1 MKKKGVTAM
10 WYALAELYDG
20 NRILELFYGED
31 LQTVSA
37 KLEKYC
43 DEMMQFDLEEMTM
56 DDIDGYYTEGY
67 DEYEKMIEEPSV
79 ETISALHFG
88 CNGGKLDVRTVT
100 DSFEEVGATFEI
112 YKKGV
117 QRNWKLVSSIEESP
131 AVLKELEK
139 EWKALIDGTADM
151 DQLQYFV
158 R

>member
-1 MKKKGVTAM
+1 M

-20 NRILELFYGED
+20 NRVLELFWGET
-31 LQTVSA
+31 LQDVSA

-67 DEYEKMIEEPSV
+67 DEYEAMIEEPSV

-88 CNGGKLDVRTVT
+88 CNGGKLDMRTVT
-100 DSFEEVGATFEI
+100 DSFEEVSATFEI

-117 QRNWKLVSSIEESP
+117 QKSWKLVPSIDAAAS
-131 AVLKELEK
+131 VMRELEK
-139 EWKALIDGTADM
+139 EWKGIIDGTADF
-151 DQLQYFV
+151 DKLQYFV
-158 R
+158 K

>member
-1 MKKKGVTAM
+1 M

-20 NRILELFYGED
+20 NRTLELFYGDD

-43 DEMMQFDLEEMTM
+43 DAMMQFDLEEMTM

-67 DEYEKMIEEPSV
+67 DEYEEMIENPSV

-139 EWKALIDGTADM
+139 EWKAFIDGTADM
-151 DQLQYFV
+151 DKLQYFV

>member
-1 MKKKGVTAM
+1 M
-10 WYALAELYDG
+10 WYTLAEVYDG
-20 NRILELFYGED
+20 ERVVELFYGAD
-31 LQTVSA
+31 LPAVAA
-37 KLEKYC
+37 KLEKFC

-67 DEYEKMIEEPSV
+67 DEFENMIDDPSV

-117 QRNWKLVSSIEESP
+117 QRNWKLVSSVEESVSEMK
-131 AVLKELEK
+131 ALEK
-139 EWKALIDGTADM
+139 EWKALIDGTADT
-151 DQLQYFV
+151 DKLQYFV
-158 R
+158 K

>member
-1 MKKKGVTAM
+1 M

-20 NRILELFYGED
+20 NRVLELFWGEELKD
-31 LQTVSA
+31 VSA

-67 DEYEKMIEEPSV
+67 DEYEAMIEDPSV

-88 CNGGKLDVRTVT
+88 CNGGKLDMRAVT
-100 DSFEEVGATFEI
+100 DSFEEVGATFEV

-117 QRNWKLVSSIEESP
+117 QRNWKLVSSVEESVSEMK
-131 AVLKELEK
+131 ALEK
-139 EWKALIDGTADM
+139 EWKALIDGTADT
-151 DQLQYFV
+151 DKLQYFV
-158 R
+158 K

>member
-1 MKKKGVTAM
+1 M

-20 NRILELFYGED
+20 NRTLELFYGEE
-31 LQTVSA
+31 LQEVAA
-37 KLEKYC
+37 KLEKFC

-56 DDIDGYYTEGY
+56 DQIDAYYTEGY

-100 DSFEEVGATFEI
+100 DSYEEVTATFEI

-117 QRNWKLVSSIEESP
+117 QKHWKLVPVIDETSV
-131 AVLKELEK
+131 VLQKMAK
-139 EWKALIDGTADM
+139 EWKALIEGTADT
-151 DQLQYFV
+151 DKLQYFV
-158 R
+158 K